1 MGREMLKDI
10 RQQQIYDIIKQKK
23 VVTIDYLTKICYSS
37 QATIRRDLVNL
48 EISGLIRRIHGGAT
62 LLESKSIEPAQSVRE
77 QENADKKIII
87 ANLAIDFLGNNQSVF
102 IDSSTTN
109 RYLIPLLKKYSG
121 MTYITNSFK
130 SAQALVEVTDADV
143 YLCGGKMVRSTNS
156 LGGNIACE
164 FMDRWHTDIAIM
176 SCRGA
181 SSEYGATVVNVDQS
195 DIKQK
200 MIQNAKCSILL
211 CDSSKFE
218 KSFLCKF
225 SDFSNFSVFI
235 CDKRPPESLLNAIE
249 RYGCEVLFP

>member
-1 MGREMLKDI
+1 MLKDV

-23 VVTIDYLTKICYSS
+23 VVTIDYLTEMCYSS
-37 QATIRRDLVNL
+37 QATIRRDLENL

-62 LLESKSIEPAQSVRE
+62 LLESNSIEPAQSFRE
-77 QENADKKIII
+77 QENAAKKIII
-87 ANLAIDFLGNNQSVF
+87 ANLTIDFLRNNQSVF

-109 RYLIPLLKKYSG
+109 RYLIPLLKKCSG

-130 SAQALVEVTDADV
+130 SAQELVEITDADV

-164 FMDRWHTDIAIM
+164 FIDRWHTDIAII
-176 SCRGA
+176 SCYGA
-181 SSEYGATVVNVDQS
+181 SSLYGATVVNVDQS
-195 DIKQK
+195 GMKRE
-200 MIQNAKCSILL
+200 MIQNAKSSILL

-225 SDFSNFSVFI
+225 SDFSNFSAFI
-235 CDKRPPESLLNAIE
+235 CDKRPPDSLFNVIE
-249 RYGCEVLFP
+249 RSGCEVVFP